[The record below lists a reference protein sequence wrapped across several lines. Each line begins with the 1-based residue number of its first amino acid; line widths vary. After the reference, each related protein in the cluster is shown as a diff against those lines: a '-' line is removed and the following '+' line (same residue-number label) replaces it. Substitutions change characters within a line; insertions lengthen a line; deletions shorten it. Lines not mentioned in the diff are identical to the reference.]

1 MPDPKANIAGMR
13 DDPDPVEVASALRVS
28 VGVIT
33 RRLRQ
38 SPLRDDLTA
47 PEMSALSRLERDG
60 PATPSALAR
69 AEQITPQ
76 GMGTTLSGLVSRGL
90 VARRPDPEDGRR
102 TVMSLTE
109 DGHQVVRTKHSARN
123 QQLADILTDRFTREE
138 LEILRSAAP
147 LIERLGEAI

>member
-1 MPDPKANIAGMR
+1 MPDPKANMSGMR

-28 VGVIT
+28 IGVVT

-60 PATPSALAR
+60 PATPSVLAR

-76 GMGTTLSGLVSRGL
+76 GMGTTLSGLVRRGL

-109 DGHQVVRTKHSARN
+109 DGRQVVRTKRSART
-123 QQLADILTDRFTREE
+123 QQLADVLSDRFTREE
-138 LEILRSAAP
+138 LEILRAAAP
-147 LIERLGEAI
+147 LIGRLGEAL